1 MINNT
6 SKQVQKM
13 QREAAE
19 AGQDPEAGGDPAMA
33 AKMQEH
39 QMKMQM
45 AQQKAELDMQLKQA
59 KFEQEQALRDAKT
72 AMDLQNQ

>member
-1 MINNT
+1 
-6 SKQVQKM
+6 M
-13 QREAAE
+13 QPEAV
-19 AGQDPEAGGDPAMA
+19 EAGGVPEEGGNPAMDV
-33 AKMQEH
+33 KMQEH

>member
-1 MINNT
+1 
-6 SKQVQKM
+6 M

-19 AGQDPEAGGDPAMA
+19 AGGVPEEGVDPAMS

-72 AMDLQNQ
+72 AMDLQKQ

>member
-1 MINNT
+1 
-6 SKQVQKM
+6 
-13 QREAAE
+13 
-19 AGQDPEAGGDPAMA
+19 MA

-45 AQQKAELDMQLKQA
+45 AQQKAELDMQIKQA

-72 AMDLQNQ
+72 AMDLQKNNKFIDAEKKLPYLFQ